1 MKQSE
6 GTAMRNKPFLVSSII
21 FGLIGIALVAVAG
34 ISFIT
39 NSTVVAKALVSIIGG
54 SQSNLSN
61 SLLAELG
68 VVFMVPS
75 FIFAYKSFADS
86 EEED

>member
-1 MKQSE
+1 
-6 GTAMRNKPFLVSSII
+6 MRNKPFLVSSII